1 MSLLTGKMSKQKD
14 LQEAEFMFT
23 SYFKEQFIP
32 AGRLGQWEQQALQ
45 CRLLLSTCA
54 VNLESPKK
62 FCPK

>member
-45 CRLLLSTCA
+45 L
-54 VNLESPKK
+54 
-62 FCPK
+62 